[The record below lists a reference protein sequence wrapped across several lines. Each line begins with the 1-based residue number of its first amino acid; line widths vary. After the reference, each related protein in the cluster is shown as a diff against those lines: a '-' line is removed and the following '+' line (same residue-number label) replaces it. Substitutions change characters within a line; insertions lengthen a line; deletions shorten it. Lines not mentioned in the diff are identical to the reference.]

1 MLKLIDIR
9 KSYEGKP
16 LLKGI
21 SFEVGEGETVCLL
34 GPSGSGKST
43 LLRIIAGLEEAEEGR
58 VLWDGQDLAGV
69 PAYRRNFGLMFQ
81 DYALFPH
88 RNVAQNVAF
97 GLRMQGIPRAEID
110 RRVREAL
117 HRVNL
122 AGFAHRRVTD
132 LSGGEQQRVAL
143 ARALAPDPRLLML
156 DEPLGALDRTLREQL
171 TEELRRILQE
181 TRIPAIYVTH
191 DQEEAFALADR
202 LVLLRDG
209 QVVQAGT
216 PAEVYTHPASA
227 WVARFFG
234 LGNIIEGQVAG
245 FPPLQVETGIGLFQ
259 PACASDG
266 EPAGKAVGE
275 PVMLL
280 LRPTGARA
288 VPEKVPAG
296 PGSLGINRV
305 QGTVEDVI
313 FRGDAFRVTLR
324 EPGGTQLSF
333 SLSQPPQV
341 GALLS
346 LELDER
352 EIVCLE

>member
-1 MLKLIDIR
+1 M
-9 KSYEGKP
+9 
-16 LLKGI
+16 
-21 SFEVGEGETVCLL
+21 
-34 GPSGSGKST
+34 
-43 LLRIIAGLEEAEEGR
+43 
-58 VLWDGQDLAGV
+58 LWDGQDLAGV

-88 RNVAQNVAF
+88 RNVAENVAF
-97 GLRMQGIPRAEID
+97 GLRMHKVPKPEID

-171 TEELRRILQE
+171 SEELRRILRD

-202 LVLLRDG
+202 LVLLQGG

-234 LGNIIEGQVAG
+234 LGNIVEGRVASLRP
-245 FPPLQVETGIGLFQ
+245 FVVETGIGLFQ
-259 PACASDG
+259 PACG
-266 EPAGKAVGE
+266 EERRVPGD
-275 PVMLL
+275 PVTLL
-280 LRPTGARA
+280 LRPTGARQ
-288 VPEKVPAG
+288 VPVLIAG
-296 PGSLGINRV
+296 PQVRDVNRV
-305 QGTVEDVI
+305 QGAVEDVV

-324 EPGGTQLSF
+324 EPGGTGLSF
-333 SLSQPPQV
+333 SLSRPPAP
-341 GALLS
+341 GEILT
-346 LELDER
+346 LELDAQ